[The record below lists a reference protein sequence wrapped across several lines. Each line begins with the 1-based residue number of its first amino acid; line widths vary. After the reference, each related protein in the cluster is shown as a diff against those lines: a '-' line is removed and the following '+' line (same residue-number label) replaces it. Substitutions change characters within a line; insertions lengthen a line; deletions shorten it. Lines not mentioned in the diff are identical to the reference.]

1 MKLFDVLFITSLY
14 GVLFAAVSYS
24 TPKGTKGQK
33 TTEGLIRDIVERERK
48 SR

>member
-14 GVLFAAVSYS
+14 GVFFAAVSYS
-24 TPKGTKGQK
+24 TPNGTNGQK
-33 TTEGLIRDIVERERK
+33 TTEGIIRAIVKRDRK

>member
-14 GVLFAAVSYS
+14 GVFFAAVSYS
-24 TPKGTKGQK
+24 MPKNAKHQK
-33 TTEGLIRDIVERERK
+33 TTEGIIRDIVKRDRK